1 MPITLRHITPANW
14 QQCIGLEPSAAQ
26 EHRIASNLYSL
37 AEAYVE
43 PGLQP
48 RAIYLGR
55 RMIGFVMYEFDA
67 ENGCYWLPRFMI
79 DARFQGRGYGKR
91 ALQAVIAALRDER
104 PDAPIMLS
112 ITPDNEI
119 ARHLY
124 ASLGFEA
131 PGDRKHGEQLLR
143 LG

>member
-1 MPITLRHITPANW
+1 MPITLRNITPANW
-14 QQCIGLEPSAAQ
+14 RQCVGLEPSPAQ

-43 PGLQP
+43 PQLQP
-48 RAIYLGR
+48 RAIYLGP
-55 RMIGFVMYEFDA
+55 RMIGFVMYVFDA
-67 ENGCYWLPRFMI
+67 ENGCYWMPRFMI

-91 ALQAVIAALRDER
+91 ALQAVIAALRDQR
-104 PDAPIMLS
+104 PEAPIMLS
-112 ITPDNEI
+112 ITPDNAI

-124 ASLGFEA
+124 SDLGFEA
-131 PGDRKHGEQLLR
+131 TGHRKHGEDILR

>member
-1 MPITLRHITPANW
+1 MPITLRDITPANW
-14 QQCIGLEPSAAQ
+14 QQCIGLEPAPAQ
-26 EHRIASNLYSL
+26 AHRIASNLYSL

-43 PGLQP
+43 PRLRP

-67 ENGCYWLPRFMI
+67 ENDCYWIPRFMI
-79 DARFQGRGYGKR
+79 DARCQGRGYGKR
-91 ALQAVIAALRDER
+91 ALQAVIAALRDQR

-112 ITPDNEI
+112 ITPDNAI

-124 ASLGFEA
+124 SSLGFVA
-131 PGDRKHGEQLLR
+131 TGHRRHGEEVLR